1 MFYRHNR
8 VWLSATGW
16 QAACARLPAAHAKE
30 LMRWAENDWPAIVRR
45 NDAAAQP
52 DMLCL
57 GLAPPPELDSGVKT
71 RIPFSVGTTDIMR
84 HEAPLALI
92 AAEAALPS
100 AWRCAFS
107 ALAVE
112 AGGKELE
119 FRVYGSVALQ
129 AITGLPYLA
138 ASSDIDLLFYPRTQA
153 QLQEG
158 MMLLDLYAKQLPL
171 DGEIVFPSG
180 RAVAWK
186 EWAQAFA
193 KPDRLRVLAKGMSSL
208 NLVPTAD
215 LLAELEKS

>member
-8 VWLSATGW
+8 VWLSANGW

-30 LMRWAENDWPAIVRR
+30 LMRWAEHDWPAIVRR
-45 NDAAAQP
+45 SDADAQP
-52 DMLCL
+52 DTLCL
-57 GLAPPPELDSGVKT
+57 GVAPPPEPDSGVKT
-71 RIPFSVGTTDIMR
+71 RIPFTVGAADIVR
-84 HEAPLALI
+84 HEAPLVLS
-92 AAEAALPS
+92 AAESALSP

-112 AGGKELE
+112 AGSRGLE

-129 AITGLPYLA
+129 AITSLPYLA

-158 MMLLDLYAKQLPL
+158 MALLSLYAKQLPL
-171 DGEIVFPSG
+171 DGEIVFPSA

-193 KPDRLRVLAKGMSSL
+193 NPVRPRVLAKGMSSL
-208 NLVPTAD
+208 NLVQVAD

>member
-1 MFYRHNR
+1 
-8 VWLSATGW
+8 
-16 QAACARLPAAHAKE
+16 
-30 LMRWAENDWPAIVRR
+30 MRWAEHDWPAIVRR
-45 NDAAAQP
+45 SDADAQP
-52 DMLCL
+52 DTLCL
-57 GLAPPPELDSGVKT
+57 GVAPPPEPDSGVKT
-71 RIPFSVGTTDIMR
+71 RIPFTVGAADIVR
-84 HEAPLALI
+84 HEAPLVLS
-92 AAEAALPS
+92 AAESALSP

-112 AGGKELE
+112 AGSRGLE

-129 AITGLPYLA
+129 AITSLPYLA

-158 MMLLDLYAKQLPL
+158 MALLSLYAKQLPL
-171 DGEIVFPSG
+171 DGEIVFPSA

-193 KPDRLRVLAKGMSSL
+193 NPVRPRVLAKGMSSL
-208 NLVPTAD
+208 NLVQVAD